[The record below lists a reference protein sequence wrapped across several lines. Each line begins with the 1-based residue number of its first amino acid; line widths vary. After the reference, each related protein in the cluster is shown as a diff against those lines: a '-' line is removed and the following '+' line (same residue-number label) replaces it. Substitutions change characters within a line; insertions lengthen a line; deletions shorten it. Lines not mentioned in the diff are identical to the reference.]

1 MAGVTISTT
10 DVQRDFNLDWVD
22 TVGAE
27 HTTEPLPPGYSG
39 VTWSADDEG
48 LLVSLAPFD
57 TRCTVKII
65 GPAGTFNLKAVSKK
79 QGAPD
84 MVGTLAVTIAGP
96 APSHLNVLLA
106 PLA

>member
-48 LLVSLAPFD
+48 LLVSLARAHRPG
-57 TRCTVKII
+57 TCQ
-65 GPAGTFNLKAVSKK
+65 PASVATGN
-79 QGAPD
+79 
-84 MVGTLAVTIAGP
+84 
-96 APSHLNVLLA
+96 
-106 PLA
+106 